1 MGLVGEGC
9 VWGSRPRNSGMLMI
23 EMSKMRC
30 LVGND
35 SVEGVKALALIL
47 MSDASAEVL
56 VVER

>member
-1 MGLVGEGC
+1 
-9 VWGSRPRNSGMLMI
+9 MLMI